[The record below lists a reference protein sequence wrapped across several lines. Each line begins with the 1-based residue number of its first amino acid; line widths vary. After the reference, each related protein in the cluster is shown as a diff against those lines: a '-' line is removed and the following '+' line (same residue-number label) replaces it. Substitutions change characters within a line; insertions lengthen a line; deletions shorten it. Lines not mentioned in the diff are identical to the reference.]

1 MVLKRSPGTTMCR
14 GVEKVKRRDPKKE
27 RTRKCKRAIR
37 TCTEAAHSCTLRGSQ
52 LKSRPPGLVLQS
64 S

>member
-1 MVLKRSPGTTMCR
+1 MVLKGSPGTTMCR
-14 GVEKVKRRDPKKE
+14 GVEKVKRRNPKKE

-37 TCTEAAHSCTLRGSQ
+37 TYTEAAHSRTLRGSQ
-52 LKSRPPGLVLQS
+52 LKSRVPDLELQS